1 MESDNKGGSSRAKRG
16 KKRLLDRESSSNSFE
31 FENSLTSS
39 LFSSEPNLD
48 LEMGTDSQ
56 EDGSLTG

>member
-31 FENSLTSS
+31 FENSLTNS